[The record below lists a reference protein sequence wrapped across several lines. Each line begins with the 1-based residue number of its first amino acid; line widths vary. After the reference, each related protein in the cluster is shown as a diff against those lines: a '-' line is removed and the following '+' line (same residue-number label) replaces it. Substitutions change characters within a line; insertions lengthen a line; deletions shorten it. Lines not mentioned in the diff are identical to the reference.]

1 MFLVLYDDSMQER
14 EEPDSKES
22 PKEVKREAFKQS
34 ILENLNGLYG
44 FALSLTRNH
53 HQANDLVQEACLR
66 AWRGFHQ
73 FKEGTNFKAWLFTIL
88 RNTFINEYRREKRS
102 PEKVSMD
109 DEDNFSFY
117 AKAQAQLKTEG
128 KHSVP
133 DALDP
138 SKLEEVL
145 GDEVHKAL
153 HDLPEE
159 YREAILLSDVQDLS
173 YADIAGVLDVPIGT
187 VRSRLARG
195 RAMLQKRLW
204 DYAHSKGLFGGSAK

>member
-1 MFLVLYDDSMQER
+1 MKQR
-14 EEPDSKES
+14 EEADSNKS
-22 PKEVKREAFKQS
+22 SNDAKREAFKQS

-44 FALSLTRNH
+44 FALSLTRNNH
-53 HQANDLVQEACLR
+53 RANDLVQEACLK
-66 AWRGFHQ
+66 AWRSLHQ

-102 PEKVSMD
+102 PEKVSLD
-109 DEDNFSFY
+109 DEENFSFY
-117 AKAQAQLKTEG
+117 AKAHSQLTTEG

-145 GDEVHKAL
+145 GDEVHEAL
-153 HDLPEE
+153 YALPEE
-159 YREAILLSDVQDLS
+159 YREAIVLSDVQDLS
-173 YADIAGVLDVPIGT
+173 YADIAKVLNVPIGT

-195 RAMLQKRLW
+195 RSMLQKLLW
-204 DYAHSKGLFGGSAK
+204 DYANSKGLFGGKAK